1 MPKKLTQK
9 QINFC
14 HKYIECGNAS
24 EAYRFAY
31 NAENMKP
38 ETTTRN
44 AKALMDDNNIS
55 TMIESLRAKAQETF
69 DITIEQK
76 KKWLQQIVD
85 LGLTPIKDAQGNL
98 IPTDMSS
105 ARGAIAELNKMDG
118 HLASFKHEIKGDGIT
133 FNLSFGDKN
142 DQK

>member
-1 MPKKLTQK
+1 MAKQLTQK

-31 NAENMKP
+31 NAENMKQ
-38 ETTTRN
+38 EVIAN
-44 AKALMDDNNIS
+44 KASEMLKKDDIRV
-55 TMIESLRAKAQETF
+55 MVEELRGKAQEVF

-76 KKWLQQIVD
+76 KKWLQQIVN
-85 LGLTPIKDAQGNL
+85 LGLKPIFDAQGNEV
-98 IPTDMSS
+98 PTDMS
-105 ARGAIAELNKMDG
+105 AAKGAIAELNKMDG
-118 HLASFKHEIKGDGIT
+118 HLASFKHEVKGDGVT

>member
-1 MPKKLTQK
+1 MAKKLTQK

-31 NAENMKP
+31 NAENMKQ
-38 ETTTRN
+38 ESI
-44 AKALMDDNNIS
+44 AVKACELLKDVNIAV
-55 TMIESLRAKAQETF
+55 MVEELRAKASEKF

-76 KKWLQQIVD
+76 KKWLMQIVEK
-85 LGLTPIKDAQGNL
+85 GLKPIYDAQGNEV
-98 IPTDMSS
+98 PTDMAA

-118 HLASFKHEIKGDGIT
+118 HLASLKHEVKANGVM
-133 FNLSFGDKN
+133 FNLQFGDKTA
-142 DQK
+142 Q

>member
-1 MPKKLTQK
+1 MAKQLTQK

-38 ETTTRN
+38 ESVTR
-44 AKALMDDNNIS
+44 KASELMANGIVS
-55 TMIESLRAKAQETF
+55 AMVQELRDKATETF

-76 KKWLQQIVD
+76 KKWLQQIVY
-85 LGLTPIKDAQGNL
+85 LGLNKIYDAQGNEV
-98 IPTDMSS
+98 PTDMSS

-118 HLASFKHEIKGDGIT
+118 HLASFKHEVKGDGVT

>member
-1 MPKKLTQK
+1 MAKNLTQK

-38 ETTTRN
+38 ESITR
-44 AKALMDDNNIS
+44 KASELMANGIVS
-55 TMIESLRAKAQETF
+55 AMVQELRDKATETF

-85 LGLTPIKDAQGNL
+85 LGLKKIYDAQGNEV
-98 IPTDMSS
+98 PTDMSS

-118 HLASFKHEIKGDGIT
+118 HLASFKHEVKGDGIT

-142 DQK
+142 AQN